1 MSMTG
6 KLWKIFKRN
15 EGASFDED
23 LARYLTIFGLGL
35 IASLVLLAVLV
46 SLFGKWGT
54 LALFLAAIGL
64 TGYIYYLRHRPPRN
78 ERQPK
83 PPKSPV
89 VASPRGV
96 STRTQTKSVSNSDQ
110 QFYGQGTMLQVPAG
124 DLVDPMIY
132 YVAGRLTE
140 KSEPSTIESA
150 LPVNLNPDG
159 ATLELPYWPNYRD
172 MTPPQRGVYQRW
184 LATGRR
190 NPDIAIGYV
199 FVYFY
204 GLERRL
210 LVDQKDHA
218 QILREIS
225 RLLSIYSS
233 NRSFRRYALTLF
245 WLGTNLMIHAGKTED
260 VPISEVLKVEGRWDE
275 QIMGLCLSVFNYLNL
290 PVPSTLALRLA
301 ENDPR
306 SVRSVVKKRHPELFR
321 KLFRQQYKKQYPD
334 RMTISRVGKR
344 PLIHQHQTAS
354 SALSW
359 REDISGTIPELPN
372 VLAIGSQFKPL
383 SEIWNRCVEEL
394 RQYDKT
400 QRKDDSGEVT
410 SEAYEALPVALRQGD
425 HPEFGQ
431 WWEVKEA
438 HTDNDGWAFVPVSVL
453 ASIKGVAQRNK
464 LTLAQCRQLLQTADA
479 MGFGIEPDARV
490 TRRAYRWDEKIA
502 LFVLDE
508 DAGPDRSPGYLAAAT
523 LLRLGLVVAEADGSI
538 DQDELD
544 QITRHLEDQ
553 FELSDTES
561 VRLEHLQHM
570 LTIEGAGFQLLTRRL
585 VQSLDNKQLRMVGG
599 FLIGVAA
606 ADGVI
611 TPAEHMALKQL
622 YKKLGIPGDDLE
634 NLLQS
639 TQEHGPTEITP
650 AKPGT
655 RSGERIPGKP
665 SKQQGFTLDRSRVQE
680 IMGQTSEVAAIL
692 SEAMRFED
700 GEEEPVEVTPVTQP
714 AVADTVQQGAIQ
726 DPSQSDLVIEAT
738 VTAHTVSTRY
748 EGLDPRYH
756 GFLEAVVQRDSLSG
770 AELRELADQCG
781 VMPNGAIDKVN
792 EWAMENLGDMLMD
805 GDTRSETVYVETDL
819 LGSD

>member
-64 TGYIYYLRHRPPRN
+64 TGYIYYLRHRPPRY

-96 STRTQTKSVSNSDQ
+96 STRTQTKSVSNNDQ
-110 QFYGQGTMLQVPAG
+110 QFYGQGTMLQVPDG

-184 LATGRR
+184 LVTGRR

-210 LVDQKDHA
+210 LVDQKDYA

-275 QIMGLCLSVFNYLNL
+275 QILGLCLSVFNYLNL

-306 SVRSVVKKRHPELFR
+306 SVRSVVKKRHSELFR

-344 PLIHQHQTAS
+344 PLTHQYQAAS
-354 SALSW
+354 SALNW
-359 REDISGTIPELPN
+359 REDIASSIPELPN

-383 SEIWNRCVEEL
+383 VEIWNRCIEEL
-394 RQYDKT
+394 KQYDKT
-400 QRKDDSGEVT
+400 RRKSSSGDYT
-410 SEAYEALPVALRQGD
+410 TEAYEALPAALRHGD
-425 HPEFGQ
+425 HPEFDQ
-431 WWEVKEA
+431 WWAVKESY
-438 HTDNDGWAFVPVSVL
+438 TGEDGWTFVPVSAL
-453 ASIKGVAQRNK
+453 AQIKGISERSK
-464 LTLAQCRQLLQTADA
+464 LTLPLCRQLLQTADA
-479 MGFGIEPDARV
+479 LGFGVEPDARV
-490 TRRAYRWDEKIA
+490 TRRSYRWNEKIA
-502 LFVLDE
+502 LFVLDGE
-508 DAGPDRSPGYLAAAT
+508 TGEERSPGYLAAAT

-538 DQDELD
+538 DHNELD

-561 VRLEHLQHM
+561 VRLEHLERM
-570 LTIEGAGFQLLTRRL
+570 LTTEGAGFQMLTQRL
-585 VQSLDNKQLRMVGG
+585 VGSLDNRQLRMVGG

-611 TPAEHMALKQL
+611 TAAEHDALTQL
-622 YKKLGIPGDDLE
+622 FKKLGIPDDEL
-634 NLLQS
+634 NDLLHS
-639 TQEHGPTEITP
+639 IEEAGPPEIAA

-655 RSGERIPGKP
+655 RPGEPIPGRPQQKP
-665 SKQQGFTLDRSRVQE
+665 SFTLDKSRVQA
-680 IMGQTSEVAAIL
+680 IMGQTAQVAAIL
-692 SEAMRFED
+692 SEAMSFED
-700 GEEEPVEVTPVTQP
+700 DEEVKERASVAQPVAPVTVQP
-714 AVADTVQQGAIQ
+714 QHNEVATPPAPLPVSI
-726 DPSQSDLVIEAT
+726 T
-738 VTAHTVSTRY
+738 TTVSESTAY

-756 GFLEAVVQRDSLSG
+756 GFLDAVTKQGSWTG
-770 AELRELADQCG
+770 IELRELADRCG

-792 EWAMENLGDMLMD
+792 EWAMENLGDMLID
-805 GDTRSETVYVETDL
+805 GDTNSETVLVETEL